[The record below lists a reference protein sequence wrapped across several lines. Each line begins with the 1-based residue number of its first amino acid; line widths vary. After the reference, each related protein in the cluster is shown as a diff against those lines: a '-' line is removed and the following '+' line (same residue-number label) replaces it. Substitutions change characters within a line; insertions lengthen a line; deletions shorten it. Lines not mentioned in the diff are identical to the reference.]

1 MTALAKDVVM
11 AAPEI
16 DVLRQSPLWSGE
28 PEAEGIVVRAI
39 RAAAQAVANASGE
52 VAVVLTDDAAIRA
65 LNRDWRKLDKPTN
78 VLSFP
83 AARPAVP
90 NTAIPSMT
98 GEAPV
103 VLGDIVIAYET
114 TGCEALAEGKPFAH
128 HLAHL
133 AVHGFLHLL
142 GYDHESDAAAQ
153 DMERL
158 EARIL
163 GQLGVP
169 DPYLMREAGSQT

>member
-1 MTALAKDVVM
+1 MTVLAEDLVV

-16 DVLRQSPLWSGE
+16 EVLRQSPLWSGE
-28 PEAEGIVVRAI
+28 PDAEAIVVGAI
-39 RAAAQAVANASGE
+39 RAAAETVADANGD
-52 VAVVLTDDAAIRA
+52 VAVVLTDDAAIRV

-83 AARPAVP
+83 APRREAASGKK
-90 NTAIPSMT
+90 IPSDD
-98 GEAPV
+98 APAL
-103 VLGDIVIAYET
+103 LGDIVIAYET
-114 TGCEALAEGKPFAH
+114 TAREATAEGKPFAH
-128 HLAHL
+128 HLSHL

-158 EARIL
+158 EAGIL
-163 GQLGVP
+163 ARLGVP
-169 DPYLMREAGSQT
+169 DPYLMRDGA

>member
-1 MTALAKDVVM
+1 M
-11 AAPEI
+11 AASEI
-16 DVLRQSPLWSGE
+16 EVLRQSPLWSSE
-28 PEAEGIVVRAI
+28 PEAEAIVVGAI
-39 RAAAQAVANASGE
+39 RAVAETIPDANGE

-83 AARPAVP
+83 VPPRSAV
-90 NTAIPSMT
+90 AGKSIPLMK
-98 GEAPV
+98 GEAPAL
-103 VLGDIVIAYET
+103 LGDIVIAYET
-114 TGCEALAEGKPFAH
+114 TAREAVAEGKPFSH

-163 GQLGVP
+163 ARLDVP
-169 DPYLMREAGSQT
+169 DPYLMRDGA

>member
-1 MTALAKDVVM
+1 MTALAKELVK

-16 DVLRQSPLWSGE
+16 EVLRQSPLWSAE
-28 PEAEGIVVRAI
+28 PEAEAIVVRAI
-39 RAAAQAVANASGE
+39 RTAAQAIPNVNGE
-52 VAVVLTDDAAIRA
+52 VAVVLTDDAAIRV

-83 AARPAVP
+83 APPRSVILG
-90 NTAIPSMT
+90 TVIPSVT
-98 GEAPV
+98 VEAPAL
-103 VLGDIVIAYET
+103 LGDIVIAYET
-114 TGCEALAEGKPFAH
+114 TAREALADGKPFSH

-163 GQLGVP
+163 ARLDVP
-169 DPYLMREAGSQT
+169 DPYLMRDGA